1 MCRKDLYK
9 KNRPFVMWMTID
21 QKIHTKSG
29 DFEGE
34 MDLIHVPGLIYG
46 SKNVESLK
54 SGKL

>member
-1 MCRKDLYK
+1 
-9 KNRPFVMWMTID
+9 MWMTID